1 MKIKKLNESHINKLN
16 NLPSERGISKVS
28 YELIKEYQNI
38 LKSYPVGKILRHR
51 IDAGEEIFTKIEDG
65 EYGWWEHHRAPWGDK
80 QRISEFDMAEWLA
93 GRAVIS
99 RSDII
104 EENLNDM
111 KIKKLNE
118 SSAPSKETL
127 DDCLQDYVN
136 NAFGYDGVE
145 DYVDTQYPMH
155 PQEFKAEVINY
166 LKQNIINES
175 ISESISSQEP
185 VVKFTGRSSHTFTK
199 DKKWEVDFDEKGN
212 ILART
217 RKGKPQYFKG
227 HINDK
232 TNSFPSTDEDN
243 IILAAREQHSLK
255 FGKGSVV
262 TESTHAVCYSLDGGR
277 TEEIEFEGT
286 EDECYQYIEDT
297 QAEQDT
303 EFGVDAPERF
313 IKRLTEAT
321 QVKEALNESRPDKYD
336 YQNNSTNKLTIKYG
350 NSNKEIKTCKP
361 IKVTND
367 QLKQYKDNYSFVDI
381 IEESKS
387 ISEDNSYECK
397 PNISFKHIK
406 RNKIEEDIDDEKQ
419 IVQRYLDVELPDIL
433 SRLIDYLPKMYES
446 DIKIVK
452 NHCRRFYD
460 QLNSMLS
467 YYVAH
472 KDGTYIELEDTY
484 IIDELGFAGA
494 VEIKGSKVCADEET
508 LRQLCDAIH
517 SEYGWQPKI
526 EESLN
531 ESNVNLEDRYN
542 TLLSAYGRE
551 LRDLMNTNKDG
562 CNDDKIKEMQDK
574 ITEVK
579 KKISSILKEHVE
591 ITALEG
597 PKEGP
602 KVGLS
607 SLLTDAIKDEWE
619 AIETYNSLAVT
630 ARAEGFED
638 IANKIDEI
646 NTDENTHVGKL
657 QELLKTISPNA
668 EAIDFGQKYA
678 NDIDDDMSEDDV
690 LAYTDRYM

>member
-1 MKIKKLNESHINKLN
+1 
-16 NLPSERGISKVS
+16 
-28 YELIKEYQNI
+28 
-38 LKSYPVGKILRHR
+38 
-51 IDAGEEIFTKIEDG
+51 
-65 EYGWWEHHRAPWGDK
+65 
-80 QRISEFDMAEWLA
+80 
-93 GRAVIS
+93 
-99 RSDII
+99 
-104 EENLNDM
+104 M

-136 NAFGYDGVE
+136 NAFGYDGVQ

-155 PQEFKAEVINY
+155 PQEFKSEVINY

-199 DKKWEVDFDEKGN
+199 DKKWEIDFDEKGN

-255 FGKGSVV
+255 FGKGSAV
-262 TESTHAVCYSLDGGR
+262 TES
-277 TEEIEFEGT
+277 
-286 EDECYQYIEDT
+286 
-297 QAEQDT
+297 
-303 EFGVDAPERF
+303 
-313 IKRLTEAT
+313 LT
-321 QVKEALNESRPDKYD
+321 ESRPDKDY
-336 YQNNSTNKLTIKYG
+336 YQNNSTSKVTIKYG
-350 NSNKEIKTCKP
+350 NSNKEIQTCKP

-381 IEESKS
+381 INESKS
-387 ISEDNSYECK
+387 MSEDTSYEWN
-397 PNISFKHIK
+397 PNTSFKHIK
-406 RNKIEEDIDDEKQ
+406 DIYNKVKENNYKYVNNEREEFMAAVKKADNKGYKPEQCRQIKDWHRDVWQHNKKNESFDVDKVQKRIARHNEFDNGHVLHDWQNMTSQEAEDKAREASIKNPDDIYYVAYDNIME
-419 IVQRYLDVELPDIL
+419 PA
-433 SRLIDYLPKMYES
+433 S
-446 DIKIVK
+446 DIKWK
-452 NHCRRFYD
+452 NGK
-460 QLNSMLS
+460 Q
-467 YYVAH
+467 
-472 KDGTYIELEDTY
+472 
-484 IIDELGFAGA
+484 
-494 VEIKGSKVCADEET
+494 
-508 LRQLCDAIH
+508 
-517 SEYGWQPKI
+517 I

-531 ESNVNLEDRYN
+531 ESNINLEDRYN
-542 TLLSAYGRE
+542 ILLAAYGRE
-551 LRDLMNTNKDG
+551 LRDLMHTNKDG
-562 CNDDKIKEMQDK
+562 CNDDKIKEMLDK
-574 ITEVK
+574 IADTK
-579 KKISSILKEHVE
+579 KKISNVLKEHVE

-668 EAIDFGQKYA
+668 EAIELGEDEGKEQLD
-678 NDIDDDMSEDDV
+678 DINDDMSEDDV
-690 LAYTDRYM
+690 LAYTNKYM